1 METSF
6 CVSTKFLFPF
16 VTFELLIF
24 LLFDDFSAR
33 QLEKND
39 FFFTNI
45 FFKRDIGFK
54 DACRHCWCGVPAL
67 QMALP

>member
-39 FFFTNI
+39 FLFHIFHKHFFQEGYW
-45 FFKRDIGFK
+45 F
-54 DACRHCWCGVPAL
+54 
-67 QMALP
+67 